1 MKTWKV
7 QHANKSSEGVK
18 IAISTSSSGSVG
30 VILQPGQFALSQGQ
44 NTASLDS
51 QKRRGYVN
59 VDENF
64 DNSVLN
70 LKLGEV
76 HNISF
81 LETKAAE
88 QLAKQISEQNVEV
101 ITETIIETIAEEP
114 KFIDKLQEAQK
125 NASDFID
132 NK

>member
-7 QHANKSSEGVK
+7 QHANKSTEGVK

-59 VDENF
+59 VDEDF

-76 HNISF
+76 HNVSF
-81 LETKAAE
+81 LEAKAAE
-88 QLAKQISEQNVEV
+88 KTIEENAKLETIVEEV
-101 ITETIIETIAEEP
+101 IEPVVTEEY
-114 KFIDKLQEAQK
+114 KFIDKLKEAQK

>member
-7 QHANKSSEGVK
+7 QHANKSTEGVK

-44 NTASLDS
+44 NTSSLDS

-59 VDENF
+59 VDEDF

-76 HNISF
+76 HNVSF
-81 LETKAAE
+81 LEAKAAE
-88 QLAKQISEQNVEV
+88 FLAEQNAKTIVE
-101 ITETIIETIAEEP
+101 EIAEPIVTEEY
-114 KFIDKLQEAQK
+114 KFIDKLKEAQK